1 MSNRILSSVFVMAF
15 IMLTRECRE
24 SYAAKKE
31 DVKATAILK
40 SCMQEYKEGGV
51 SGLVALSQKQ
61 YEIFDNDPTEDNL
74 RHAVL
79 VDLFGWKIDVEMSL
93 RLRFPSHEYFAKKHF
108 SERVAPRLKE
118 IGEPTSSKLK
128 KWLREASKVIVAIEH
143 DELI

>member
-31 DVKATAILK
+31 EVKATAILK
-40 SCMQEYKEGGV
+40 SCMQEYKEAGV
-51 SGLVALSQKQ
+51 SGLVALSQNQ
-61 YEIFDNDPTEDNL
+61 YETFDNDPTEENL

-79 VDLFGWKIDVEMSL
+79 VDLFGWKIDIEMSL
-93 RLRFPSHEYFAKKHF
+93 RLRFPSHEYFAKKQF
-108 SERVAPRLKE
+108 SERVTPRLKE
-118 IGEPTSSKLK
+118 IGEPTSSILK
-128 KWLREASKVIVAIEH
+128 KWLREAGKVIVAIEH